1 MFGIANFIK
10 KSWGGTPDSPQQTRS
25 YTNLFNNLFGIKH
38 TDNFLINQKILVK
51 ETRYNIAKNHAIVSK
66 AFDIILNHTSNVDIV
81 LKQRVGNEI
90 NVITKHPV
98 VDLLNNPNGLY
109 DKTEIDFIKKLLFE
123 YMVNGEYYIL
133 YDEVSEILEVIES
146 TNIAPKDFKNN
157 NSFVTEY
164 VITNYATRNYDTR
177 NTNTD
182 TTQLNFKYN
191 PVEQYYESCM
201 QYDKL
206 YKKDGITPL
215 PCYKL
220 FVFQDIQNRYLD
232 NQYRKS
238 KISQNIHNI
247 TTYENVQNALFY
259 ISSKAINNSVLTV
272 NHKNGNNGD
281 IILNEKAINDSK
293 VELSRIINSTS
304 NSGSITTMENVNAD
318 FNISPLNKLEYDQFE
333 MLLNDIEKKLM
344 LGLGIPLKMIEAS
357 KDSNT
362 SGDMLNITNMQLY
375 KEQILPMLNKI
386 LQHLGGFL
394 FNVFDVEDKGYFLDV
409 DLSSIQEY
417 KQAEADVSINLFNN
431 ILITRNEA
439 RAKIGYPPLPK
450 EQGGEDFYQQNSQ
463 QNNLLLDNNE

>member
-1 MFGIANFIK
+1 MFGIKNFIK
-10 KSWGGTPDSPQQTRS
+10 KSFGGTPDSPQQTRS
-25 YTNLFNNLFGIKH
+25 YTNLFNNFFGIKH
-38 TDNFLINQKILVK
+38 TDNFLINQKILIK
-51 ETRYNIAKNHAIVSK
+51 ETRYNIAKNHTIVSK

-90 NVITKHPV
+90 KVITKHPII
-98 VDLLNNPNGLY
+98 DLLNNPNGLY
-109 DKTEIDFIKKLLFE
+109 VKTEIDLKKKLLFE
-123 YMVNGEYYIL
+123 DMVGGEYYVL
-133 YDEVSEILEVIES
+133 YDEVFNILEVIES

-238 KISQNIHNI
+238 KISQNIHFI
-247 TTYENVQNALFY
+247 AIYENVQNSLVY
-259 ISSKAINNSVLTV
+259 LTGRPLNNSVLTM
-272 NHKNGNNGD
+272 NNKSEN
-281 IILNEKAINDSK
+281 IIINDNALKEMKIQFAS
-293 VELSRIINSTS
+293 EMSSAS
-304 NSGSITTMENVNAD
+304 NSGHLAVLENNNVD
-318 FNISPLNKLEYDQFE
+318 FNILPLNQLQYDQFE
-333 MLLNDIEKKLM
+333 KLLNDIEKKLM

-362 SGDMLNITNMQLY
+362 SGEMLNIANMQLY

-394 FNVFDVEDKGYFLDV
+394 FNVFDCENEGYFLDV

-417 KQAEADVSINLFNN
+417 KQAEADVSINLFKNN
-431 ILITRNEA
+431 VITRNEA
-439 RAKIGYPPLPK
+439 REKIGLPPLDNDS
-450 EQGGEDFYQQNSQ
+450 GEAFFNANSLQQQNSQ
-463 QNNLLLDNNE
+463 DNLL

>member
-1 MFGIANFIK
+1 MFGITNFIK
-10 KSWGGTPDSPQQTRS
+10 KSFGGTPDSPQQTRS
-25 YTNLFNNLFGIKH
+25 YTNLFNNFFGIKH
-38 TDNFLINQKILVK
+38 TNNFLINEKILVK
-51 ETRYNIAKNHAIVSK
+51 QTRYNIAKNHTIVSK
-66 AFDIILNHTSNVDIV
+66 AFDIILNHSSNVDIV

-90 NVITKHPV
+90 NIITKHPII
-98 VDLLNNPNGLY
+98 DLLNNPNGLY
-109 DKTEIDFIKKLLFE
+109 VKTEIDLKKKLLFE
-123 YMVNGEYYIL
+123 DMVGGEYYIL
-133 YDEVSEILEVIES
+133 YDEVLKILEVIES
-146 TNIAPKDFKNN
+146 TNIAPKNFKNN
-157 NSFVTEY
+157 NSFATEY

-182 TTQLNFKYN
+182 TTQLDFKYN

-238 KISQNIHNI
+238 KISQNIHFI
-247 TTYENVQNALFY
+247 AIYENVQNALFY
-259 ISSKAINNSVLTV
+259 LTGKALNNSMLTI
-272 NHKNGNNGD
+272 NHKKDNVV
-281 IILNEKAINDSK
+281 INEDAIKQMKIALANE
-293 VELSRIINSTS
+293 VNSTS
-304 NSGSITTMENVNAD
+304 NSGHISILENNDAD
-318 FNISPLNKLEYDQFE
+318 FNILPLNKLEYDQFE
-333 MLLNDIEKKLM
+333 KLLNDTEKKLM

-362 SGDMLNITNMQLY
+362 SGEMLNIANMQLY

-394 FNVFDVEDKGYFLDV
+394 FNVFDCENEGYFLDV

-417 KQAEADVSINLFNN
+417 KQAEADVSINLFKNN
-431 ILITRNEA
+431 VITRNEA
-439 RAKIGYPPLPK
+439 REKIGLPPLDNDS
-450 EQGGEDFYQQNSQ
+450 GEAFFNANSLQQQNSQ
-463 QNNLLLDNNE
+463 DNLL

>member
-1 MFGIANFIK
+1 MFGIKKFIK

-25 YTNLFNNLFGIKH
+25 YTNLYNNIFGIKH
-38 TDNFLINQKILVK
+38 TDNFLINQKILTK
-51 ETRYNIAKNHAIVSK
+51 ETRYNIAKNHTIVSK
-66 AFDIILNHTSNVDIV
+66 AFDIILNHASNVDIV

-90 NVITKHPV
+90 NIITKHPII
-98 VDLLNNPNGLY
+98 DLLNNPNGLY
-109 DKTEIDFIKKLLFE
+109 VKTEIDFIKKLLFE
-123 YMVNGEYYIL
+123 DMAGGEYYIL

-146 TNIAPKDFKNN
+146 TNIAPKDFQNN

-164 VITNYATRNYDTR
+164 VVTNYATRNYDTR

-238 KISQNIHNI
+238 KISQNIHFI
-247 TTYENVQNALFY
+247 AIYENVQNALFY
-259 ISSKAINNSVLTV
+259 MTSKALNNSILTI
-272 NHKNGNNGD
+272 NHKKDNVV
-281 IILNEKAINDSK
+281 INEYAIK
-293 VELSRIINSTS
+293 EMKIGMQKEVNSTS
-304 NSGSITTMENVNAD
+304 NSGQIAILENNDAD
-318 FNISPLNKLEYDQFE
+318 FNILPLNKLEYDHFE

-362 SGDMLNITNMQLY
+362 SGEMLNIANMQLY

-394 FNVFDVEDKGYFLDV
+394 FNVFDCEDKGYFLDV

-417 KQAEADVSINLFNN
+417 KQAEANVNINLFKNN
-431 ILITRNEA
+431 VITRNEA
-439 RAKIGYPPLPK
+439 RAKIGLPPLDNDS
-450 EQGGEDFYQQNSQ
+450 GEAFFNANSLQQQNSQ
-463 QNNLLLDNNE
+463 DNLL